1 MSVMEK
7 EVKSLEEFNIISY
20 INKLK
25 DLRIERLILN
35 GQLNELMIEYKS
47 LKIKNKL

>member
-1 MSVMEK
+1 MEK
-7 EVKSLEEFNIISY
+7 EVKDLEEFNIIRY
-20 INKLK
+20 VDKLK

-35 GQLNELMIEYKS
+35 GQLNELIIEYNS

>member
-1 MSVMEK
+1 MEK
-7 EVKSLEEFNIISY
+7 KVRNSDEFNMKIY

-35 GQLNELMIEYKS
+35 AQLNELIIEYNS

>member
-1 MSVMEK
+1 MEK
-7 EVKSLEEFNIISY
+7 EANRLEDFNIKVY

-35 GQLNELMIEYKS
+35 CQLNKLIIEYKS